1 MIIVNA
7 DDWGR
12 SQSETDV
19 ALRCYREGRIT
30 SVSAMVFMED
40 SKRAAKLAK
49 EEGIDVGL
57 HLNLS
62 QRFSGSF
69 QDQKLKEYHDRIVR
83 FLTLSKYN
91 LLIYNPFLRKQ
102 FRYDYQAQVF
112 EFTSLFGKPPS
123 HIDGHQHM
131 HLCTNILLDRV
142 ITPGQRVRRNF
153 SFRPGEKSIVNRKYR
168 QLVDL
173 WLSGRYRLTDFFFAL
188 SQNLQ
193 VESLRRIAKL
203 AEKAS
208 VEIMV
213 HPTKANE
220 YQWLMSEDG
229 LSFLDK
235 PEKRFN

>member
-1 MIIVNA
+1 
-7 DDWGR
+7 
-12 SQSETDV
+12 
-19 ALRCYREGRIT
+19 
-30 SVSAMVFMED
+30 
-40 SKRAAKLAK
+40 
-49 EEGIDVGL
+49 
-57 HLNLS
+57 
-62 QRFSGSF
+62 
-69 QDQKLKEYHDRIVR
+69 
-83 FLTLSKYN
+83 
-91 LLIYNPFLRKQ
+91 
-102 FRYDYQAQVF
+102 
-112 EFTSLFGKPPS
+112 
-123 HIDGHQHM
+123 M